1 MIDKKEAMEE
11 RLKDYS
17 KDGNWDDVNSVI
29 AEYSS
34 LFDEK
39 EIDFQTAIKEIIK
52 RLGKFAS

>member
-1 MIDKKEAMEE
+1 MIDKKEAMRK
-11 RLKDYS
+11 RLKDYR
-17 KDGNWDDVNSVI
+17 DGNWDDVNSVI